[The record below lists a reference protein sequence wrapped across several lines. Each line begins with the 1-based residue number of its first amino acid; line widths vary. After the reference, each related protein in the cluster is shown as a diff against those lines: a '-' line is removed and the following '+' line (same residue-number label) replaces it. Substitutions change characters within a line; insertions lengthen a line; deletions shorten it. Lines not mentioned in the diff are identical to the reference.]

1 MCSCMKKE
9 EKKKDGSLHQKIDTL
24 SLKIDEKKRICLSCH
39 TFSVE
44 VTFSVKK
51 NGLYLIYDTFI
62 TCF

>member
-1 MCSCMKKE
+1 MKKE

-51 NGLYLIYDTFI
+51 WFI
-62 TCF
+62 SHL